1 MDKKK
6 LEKRLT
12 IGLQIFALIG
22 LIIIGFYLGK
32 AYKARKE
39 KNDVIKDFGVTFKE
53 FNINSDTKKYS
64 VKVNNKNVD
73 IENKSD
79 GVYLNNKKIDFSY
92 AMGGY
97 VLDKSLILYNVG
109 QVGNKIV
116 FIDKNLEVIP
126 FDNKEWT
133 YRDLEL
139 VNGKIQA
146 IGYQYEDIMGCHLIH
161 GLEIC
166 NCGLLNSGD
175 LLIKHK
181 DELEPLRENII
192 SGTVKLS
199 YDGKE
204 IVTSYVDKETI
215 NDIYGN
221 DLDGNTKT
229 YCVKTEELVGE

>member
-32 AYKARKE
+32 AYKSRKE

-64 VKVNNKNVD
+64 VKVDNKNID

-126 FDNKEWT
+126 
-133 YRDLEL
+133 
-139 VNGKIQA
+139 
-146 IGYQYEDIMGCHLIH
+146 
-161 GLEIC
+161 C
-166 NCGLLNSGD
+166 N
-175 LLIKHK
+175 
-181 DELEPLRENII
+181 
-192 SGTVKLS
+192 T
-199 YDGKE
+199 
-204 IVTSYVDKETI
+204 
-215 NDIYGN
+215 
-221 DLDGNTKT
+221 
-229 YCVKTEELVGE
+229 